1 MKQKINI
8 ENDILVGLCQKR
20 DLGQLSQSD
29 LKEITSREATLRM
42 YKAKLKQKEAERK
55 RQQKSRV
62 NQKRKTES
70 IEEQIREKLSK
81 KSQEKEKHVGNE
93 ELIRAT
99 SRIAISGSAANKRR
113 QSEIIITVKTLD
125 QLTEALNREGY
136 NLKKSSVYLR
146 LLPKNGRTREGKNST
161 SEVNFVQEFKTS
173 KLPVHKTF
181 ARTTINALQELA
193 GLLRPGLLGLLGL
206 LSILKVIKL
215 RCQFGIM
222 AASKQVPL
230 LMHMEH
236 EVTLLY
242 HDYVMAPQDKLIPS
256 VIGDMRVREK
266 DFSGDAVTYIGP
278 TYCAM
283 RSAKH
288 SR

>member
-146 LLPKNGRTREGKNST
+146 LLPKNGRTREGKTAPVKLISSKNSKHQSYQYT
-161 SEVNFVQEFKTS
+161 KH
-173 KLPVHKTF
+173 L
-181 ARTTINALQELA
+181 LEL
-193 GLLRPGLLGLLGL
+193 LSTLCKNWQDFLGL
-206 LSILKVIKL
+206 
-215 RCQFGIM
+215 
-222 AASKQVPL
+222 
-230 LMHMEH
+230 
-236 EVTLLY
+236 
-242 HDYVMAPQDKLIPS
+242 
-256 VIGDMRVREK
+256 
-266 DFSGDAVTYIGP
+266 DFLVFLDFFP
-278 TYCAM
+278 F
-283 RSAKH
+283 

>member
-136 NLKKSSVYLR
+136 NLKKNHLCTSVSFPKMEEQEKGKTAPVKLISS
-146 LLPKNGRTREGKNST
+146 KNSKHQSYQYT
-161 SEVNFVQEFKTS
+161 KH
-173 KLPVHKTF
+173 L
-181 ARTTINALQELA
+181 LEL
-193 GLLRPGLLGLLGL
+193 LSTLCKNWQDFLGL
-206 LSILKVIKL
+206 
-215 RCQFGIM
+215 
-222 AASKQVPL
+222 
-230 LMHMEH
+230 
-236 EVTLLY
+236 
-242 HDYVMAPQDKLIPS
+242 
-256 VIGDMRVREK
+256 
-266 DFSGDAVTYIGP
+266 DFLVFLDFFP
-278 TYCAM
+278 F
-283 RSAKH
+283 
-288 SR
+288 SRW